1 MTDTTHRALLH
12 GSAVCDSMCNKH
24 ATISGQPN
32 LSFWGQVKEFFVKMF
47 STVDW
52 PPRWHCG
59 SWTDFHGWL
68 YILSD
73 LSIWAAYFAIPFL
86 LYRMVKK
93 RKDIPFHT
101 IFFLFIAFILLCG
114 TTHLLDA
121 IIFWWP
127 AYRLSAL
134 VRMLTGIVSI
144 FTVYALY
151 KIMPMVYNL
160 RTLSDV
166 EAEITERKKA
176 EQEAET
182 RLVMQ
187 HAAEELMARKDEF
200 MSIASHEL
208 KTPITSVKASLQ
220 IIERIAEKDGNMQE
234 AVPFVSKAVKQVN
247 KLTEIIHDLMDVT
260 RIQAGKLELVKT
272 DFDLMEMIAE
282 AVEQCRVDDRH
293 DVNIEGDD
301 TVMIHADCNRLEQ
314 VVCNLLTNAFKYS
327 DETKPVTIS
336 VTKLRDG
343 SVKVEV
349 TDQGIGIPPGK
360 TEHIFDRFYRV
371 DNSSKYFT
379 GIGLGLY
386 ISSEIVK
393 RHNGEIGVNS
403 TEGKGST
410 FWFIL

>member
-12 GSAVCDSMCNKH
+12 GSALCDSMCNKH
-24 ATISGQPN
+24 PIISAQPK
-32 LSFWGQVKEFFVKMF
+32 LSFFAQVKEFFTRMF
-47 STVDW
+47 STIDW

-86 LYRMVKK
+86 LFRIIKK
-93 RKDIPFHT
+93 RTDIPFHT
-101 IFFLFIAFILLCG
+101 VFFLFIAFILLCG
-114 TTHLLDA
+114 TTHLVDA

-127 AYRLSAL
+127 AYRLSAFI
-134 VRMLTGIVSI
+134 RMLTGIVSI

-151 KIMPMVYNL
+151 KIMPIVYNL
-160 RTLSDV
+160 RMLKDV

-176 EQEAET
+176 EQEAES
-182 RLVMQ
+182 RLLMQ

-220 IIERIAEKDGNMQE
+220 IIERIAGKNGSMQE
-234 AVPFVSKAVKQVN
+234 AAPFVGKAVKQVN
-247 KLTEIIHDLMDVT
+247 KLTEIINDLMDVT
-260 RIQAGKLELVKT
+260 RIQGGKLELVKA
-272 DFDLMEMIAE
+272 DFDLMEMIRE
-282 AVEQCRVDDRH
+282 SVEQCLVDDKH
-293 DVNIEGDD
+293 EVNIEGDE
-301 TVMIHADCNRLEQ
+301 TAMVHADRNRLEQ
-314 VVCNLLTNAFKYS
+314 VVSNLLTNALKYS
-327 DETKPVTIS
+327 NVDEPVTIS

-349 TDQGIGIPPGK
+349 TDRGIGIPANK
-360 TEHIFDRFYRV
+360 IDHIFDRFYRV

-386 ISSEIVK
+386 ISSEIVR
-393 RHNGEIGVNS
+393 RHDGEIGVNS
-403 TEGKGST
+403 IEGRGSI
-410 FWFIL
+410 FWFII

>member
-1 MTDTTHRALLH
+1 MTDTTHRALLQS
-12 GSAVCDSMCNKH
+12 SAVCDSMCNKH

-32 LSFWGQVKEFFVKMF
+32 LSFFAQVKEFFVKMF

-234 AVPFVSKAVKQVN
+234 AAPFVSKAVKQVN

-260 RIQAGKLELVKT
+260 RIQGGKLELVKT
-272 DFDLMEMIAE
+272 EFDLMEMISE
-282 AVEQCRVDDRH
+282 AVEQCGADDRH
-293 DVNIEGDD
+293 EVTIEGDEV
-301 TVMIHADCNRLEQ
+301 VMIHADRNRLEQ
-314 VVCNLLTNAFKYS
+314 VVSNLLTNAFKYS
-327 DETKPVTIS
+327 DESKPVTIS
-336 VTKLRDG
+336 VAKLRDG

-349 TDQGIGIPPGK
+349 IDRGIGIPTNK
-360 TEHIFDRFYRV
+360 IEHIFDRFYRV

-403 TEGKGST
+403 TAGEGST
-410 FWFIL
+410 FWFIV

>member
-32 LSFWGQVKEFFVKMF
+32 LSFFAQVKEFFVKMF

-234 AVPFVSKAVKQVN
+234 AAPFVSKAVKQVN

-260 RIQAGKLELVKT
+260 RIQGGKLELVKT
-272 DFDLMEMIAE
+272 EFDLMEMISE
-282 AVEQCRVDDRH
+282 AVEQCGADDRH
-293 DVNIEGDD
+293 EVTIEGDEV
-301 TVMIHADCNRLEQ
+301 VMIHADRNRLEQ
-314 VVCNLLTNAFKYS
+314 VVSNLLTNAFKYS
-327 DETKPVTIS
+327 DESKPVTIS
-336 VTKLRDG
+336 VAKLRDG

-349 TDQGIGIPPGK
+349 IDRGIGIPTNK
-360 TEHIFDRFYRV
+360 IEHIFDRFYRV

-403 TEGKGST
+403 TAGEGST
-410 FWFIL
+410 FWFIV